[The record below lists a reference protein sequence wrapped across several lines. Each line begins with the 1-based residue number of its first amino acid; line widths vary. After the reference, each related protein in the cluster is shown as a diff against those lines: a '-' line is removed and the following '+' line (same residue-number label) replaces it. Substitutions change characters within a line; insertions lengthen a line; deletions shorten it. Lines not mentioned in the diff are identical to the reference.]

1 MFFRRRGADS
11 GDGSR
16 PGPAVSAPAVPTR
29 PDPSFPQPWW
39 KEILG
44 IGTWRALPIATI
56 GAVVVMAF
64 VVELWGWGP
73 ARDMA
78 IAMAATL
85 GSMWWQRRRK
95 SREPTRPQ
103 SGAPGA

>member
-1 MFFRRRGADS
+1 M
-11 GDGSR
+11 
-16 PGPAVSAPAVPTR
+16 
-29 PDPSFPQPWW
+29 
-39 KEILG
+39 LG

-56 GAVVVMAF
+56 GTVVVMAF
-64 VVELWGWGP
+64 IVESWGWGP

-95 SREPTRPQ
+95 AR
-103 SGAPGA
+103 GAPAPDIRSRP